1 METVEKVVEREVSAQ
16 EIYLLENCA
25 KVVMS
30 NGVEKYV
37 SYRDLLTVIRAI
49 NDEVDNVVLEGF
61 NLPSNV
67 FFFGRGGDNVQVN
80 TYFTSRPTTLKYLD
94 SSFDIIAP
102 NMILSH
108 SLIRKN
114 GKPDWIVQNTKYLCT
129 DLPVG
134 SLPKTFINGV
144 NYTNR
149 IFLSPFGNTYGGG
162 EMCYGVNSMPT
173 RFVDNNLK
181 PLEWYYQFLWESPF
195 NNDLGLPGVPGMSPE
210 QWYKHLA
217 AEAKKGNPFPY
228 AKLSGFTPRS

>member
-1 METVEKVVEREVSAQ
+1 MEEVAEVRTQEVEAQ
-16 EIYLLENCA
+16 EIYLLANCA

-37 SYRDLLTVIRAI
+37 SYRDLLSVIRAI
-49 NDEVDNVVLEGF
+49 NEEADNAVLEGF

-67 FFFGRGGDNVQVN
+67 FFFGRGGDNIQIN
-80 TYFTSRPTTLKYLD
+80 TYFSSRPANLKYLD
-94 SSFDIIAP
+94 TSFDIITP

-114 GKPDWIVQNTKYLCT
+114 GKPDWMIQNTKYLCT
-129 DLPVG
+129 DQPVG
-134 SLPKTFINGV
+134 NLPKTFINGV
-144 NYTNR
+144 NHANR
-149 IFLSPFGNTYGGG
+149 IYLSPFSNTYGGG
-162 EMCYGVNSMPT
+162 EMCYGGNTMPS

-195 NNDLGLPGVPGMSPE
+195 NADLGLHGVSGLTPE

-228 AKLSGFTPRS
+228 TKLNGYSPRV